1 MERGICIVENKNHLE
16 EYRNYF
22 FDPQLVYNFFY
33 SRKNNYDIRLHKIYD
48 ENGNFL
54 HYDKLVVE
62 KIGGVKIVAKMVETK
77 FQFRG
82 KFKIVR
88 YDVAVFGEKIYFTTI
103 YNYLNFCGCRSDFPR
118 NVILIFS
125 HGLVCAILVRMWD
138 EKFHDEIIIRKNL
151 MLGDKK
157 DPNLCPDMYNYKGLE
172 PIPCLAEQI
181 KINLLEMIKK

>member
-1 MERGICIVENKNHLE
+1 MERGICIVENKIHLE

-22 FDPQLVYNFFY
+22 FANRKNYIQAVY
-33 SRKNNYDIRLHKIYD
+33 RKNNYDIRLHKIYD

-88 YDVAVFGEKIYFTTI
+88 YDVAVFGEKIYYTSD
-103 YNYLNFCGCRSDFPR
+103 YNVLDFCQKRIDIPKYL
-118 NVILIFS
+118 VIVFS
-125 HGLVCAILVRMWD
+125 HGLVCVVFVRAWN
-138 EKFHDEIIIRKNL
+138 EEYHDEF
-151 MLGDKK
+151 MGKK
-157 DPNLCPDMYNYKGLE
+157 IFVGGKYKFELE
-172 PIPCLAEQI
+172 CVEKCLRDEPSSVIAEQI
-181 KINLLEMIKK
+181 KANLLEMIKNEN